1 MNDHFPVVCF
11 IVCDNGPATH
21 FLQFAR
27 DLLDDDHL
35 RIDIYANEFVLSI
48 FQDLQSC
55 DGIRLFHFSL
65 DQQNTEEEQ
74 DTLANELLDNCIISG
89 ARTIIVDIANKFDR
103 KLQDVFNQRD
113 MRSHSI
119 RFWCYYDN
127 SEAYVPGGYSIQ
139 AEEMIQSSQNIL
151 FANMNLVQC
160 KSKIFS
166 SPSITINLDGKN
178 VEGIGYYPIER
189 AEVLR
194 RRRAIERETLRTKY
208 GLNSAEYIFLYWGGN
223 NETYYE
229 QAFPT
234 FLSLLSQIDAKSLE
248 NVLFIIHQ
256 HPAAKKENRDGL
268 FFREWLSK
276 NTHIQAVL
284 SPLTSDEAQ
293 IVADAILYYQTSAS
307 PQFALLGLPI
317 MQIGHEVYEDV
328 LVKYHLCE
336 TATNSVQLIDGL
348 NVMKEKSNLTEQTH
362 QIQLIHDA
370 IGYTSNWLEN
380 LRRVIS

>member
-1 MNDHFPVVCF
+1 MYDHSPIVCF
-11 IVCDNGPATH
+11 IVCDNGPAVH

-27 DLLDDDHL
+27 DLLDDNHL
-35 RIDIYANEFVLSI
+35 RIDIYANESVLSI

-65 DQQNTEEEQ
+65 DQQNTEEKQ
-74 DTLANELLDNCIISG
+74 DKLANELIDNCVVSG
-89 ARTIIVDIANKFDR
+89 ARTIIVDIANEFDR
-103 KLQDVFNQRD
+103 KLQNVFNQRD
-113 MRSHSI
+113 MRSHPI

-139 AEEMIQSSQNIL
+139 AEEMIKLSQNIL

-160 KSKIFS
+160 NIS
-166 SPSITINLDGKN
+166 INLDGKN
-178 VEGIGYYPIER
+178 VQGIGYYPIGT
-189 AEVLR
+189 AEILR
-194 RRRAIERETLRTKY
+194 RRRVIERETLRTRY
-208 GLNSAEYIFLYWGGN
+208 GWNSIEYIFIYWGGN
-223 NETYYE
+223 NKTYYE
-229 QAFPT
+229 QAFPA
-234 FLSLLSQIDAKSLE
+234 FLSLLSQIDVKSVE
-248 NVLFIIHQ
+248 NILFIIHQ
-256 HPAAKKENRDGL
+256 HPAAKKRNQDGL

-276 NTHIQAVL
+276 NAHIQAIL

-293 IVADAILYYQTSAS
+293 ILADAILYYQTSAA
-307 PQFALLGLPI
+307 PQFALLGLPT

-336 TATNSVQLIDGL
+336 TATNSDQLIDGL
-348 NVMKEKSNLTEQTH
+348 KVMKEKSNLTEQTH

-380 LRRVIS
+380 LRKVIS